1 MYMKFTWGA
10 GGTDDDFYLVL
21 GYNVSVNTLVGDA
34 ELRNCSPS
42 ELSLT
47 LDIPTDVNPA
57 AEFFKFAGDQHSI
70 AKEKGQGTLSVFKGK
85 DVDETIQEIT
95 FMDGWITSLE
105 MGVST
110 SDKTFLVH
118 VRFAAAI
125 ITISGETFVHG
136 SRSSNF
142 TKK

>member
-1 MYMKFTWGA
+1 MYMKFTFGE
-10 GGTDDDFYLVL
+10 GDKGDVFFKVI
-21 GYNVSVNTLVGDA
+21 GYNVSVNTLVSDA

-47 LDIPTDVNPA
+47 LEIPATVNPA
-57 AEFFKFAGDQHSI
+57 AEFFKFAGDQHSK
-70 AKEKGQGTLSVFKGK
+70 AKEIGRGTLTVFKGK
-85 DVDETIQEIT
+85 DVDQSIQEIAFT
-95 FMDGWITSLE
+95 DGWITSLE

-110 SDKTFLVH
+110 SDKEFLIH
-118 VRFAAAI
+118 IRFAAAL

-142 TKK
+142 TTE